1 MPPQLTIGPTTEF
14 QVESK
19 VIKEKMTSTIEKL
32 DTFDK
37 LLEKHELCKSLRIT
51 AWIKRFKAVNK
62 LTIAA
67 QN

>member
-1 MPPQLTIGPTTEF
+1 MEF

-32 DTFDK
+32 DIFDK
-37 LLEKHELCKSLRIT
+37 LLEKHELYKSLRIT

-67 QN
+67 